1 MGEGGRGE
9 CTRCLEEKKRTV
21 LSYHRATTSS
31 FRDWGDTLFVMSKMT
46 LRAKNLDFLNQN
58 IGSGL
63 IYKGW

>member
-1 MGEGGRGE
+1 MGVGGRGE

-21 LSYHRATTSS
+21 LSYHRATASS

-58 IGSGL
+58 IGSGV
-63 IYKGW
+63 IYVR